1 MVTLHVFFGPRLV
14 PVQVSAV
21 LMNAEEPDRVIFS
34 AEVSVLPELVRL
46 TALDTVWPACNE
58 P

>member
-21 LMNAEEPDRVIFS
+21 LMNAEEPGTVIFS
-34 AEVSVLPELVRL
+34 AEVPVLPELVRL
-46 TALDTVWPACNE
+46 NALDTVWRACSV